1 MSAPTTT
8 HNPARAPWLSEGRRL
23 LRAAWHIL
31 QVSILLYGVGLSAYV
46 AIFAALGERWPWVAF
61 ANNFLPWWALGAAL
75 AALIALFTRWR
86 WPLMAVQVPV
96 LIAFGV
102 LYGDLLLPTGN
113 AAAPGG
119 PTFSAATYNIIASVS
134 DPQAVTDNIASFD
147 ADIVGL
153 QEVGPAHS
161 AQIERDLAEA
171 YPFQVHYP
179 ELPVHG
185 VSLLSRYPIVTAE
198 PFRPFANSMLYLR
211 AEIDLDGVPL
221 VVYVVHPP
229 TPSRAIIPTA
239 YDTQRRDAEIEILRR
254 DYLAHESGPVIVLGD
269 FNMVDLSDAYRAMDA
284 DFDDAFRT
292 AGRGL
297 GFTFPVTESWKF
309 FPQMLRIDY
318 VWYNRGV
325 AALDA
330 RVGDDSGTSD
340 HLPVI
345 AVLAL
350 TQDSNLE

>member
-1 MSAPTTT
+1 MSAPSTT
-8 HNPARAPWLSEGRRL
+8 HNATPTPLLAESLRL
-23 LRAAWHIL
+23 LRAVWHVL
-31 QVSILLYGVGLSAYV
+31 QVSILLYGVGMSAYV
-46 AIFAALGERWPWVAF
+46 LTFAALGERWPWIAF

-75 AALIALFTRWR
+75 AAVIALVTRWR
-86 WPLMAVQVPV
+86 WLLVAVQIPV
-96 LIAFGV
+96 LIAFAV
-102 LYGDLLLPTGN
+102 LYGDLLLPPGST
-113 AAAPGG
+113 ADAGG
-119 PTFSAATYNIIASVS
+119 PTFTAATYNIIASVS
-134 DPQAVTDNIASFD
+134 DPQAVTDNIATFD

-161 AQIERDLAEA
+161 AQLERDLAEE
-171 YPFQVHYP
+171 YPFQAHYP

-185 VSLLSRYPIVTAE
+185 VSLLSRYPITRAE
-198 PFRPFANSMLYLR
+198 PFRPFANSMRYLR

-229 TPSRAIIPTA
+229 TPSRVMIPTA

-297 GFTFPVTESWKF
+297 GFTFPAVESWEL
-309 FPQMLRIDY
+309 FPRMLRIDY

-325 AALDA
+325 VARDA

-350 TQDSNLE
+350 TQDSAF